1 MEKLNYQ
8 EWQDLIG
15 AIDDRLFE
23 ELCYRLLTKLG
34 YEEVKPRGGSSD
46 GGRDLEGEK
55 TRLEGDK
62 KTKYIEKYWFECKC
76 HASTIPWKEI
86 SDKLHSA
93 NNAKINTFIIL
104 SNRGLSPPAQ
114 DKVTEFKSSSSVRV
128 VEWCGFPFLDILF
141 QHKDLCDIY
150 FPGYEIPSTPPIESK
165 EKHIV
170 KASINIGQA
179 FGIEL
184 EANFDKKIELNEEN
198 IKEIISKA
206 LRSVN
211 YSQIGIPD
219 SDKSQLYSSIAMTFF
234 QFSYT
239 SDALTFIDNA
249 LKIDKTVSNMIN
261 KALILE
267 NMDLIEESNKLY
279 QEILKKEPANAIALN
294 NLGHNYRRQYELKEA
309 LNLFDKAIQIDANY
323 LTAINNK
330 AQTLKDLKKFDDA
343 IAFVNKQIDE
353 KSSFVLQ
360 KTKVDVLL
368 EALDLKEA
376 YRLNE
381 QLLKLYPNDIDL
393 LNYKGVIYEHNAQH
407 QHKEKYLELAYEAFS
422 VIRKSNPK
430 FVLAISNQ
438 IVCLIN
444 RDQYDFAEVLINEGF
459 SQTDS
464 DPFLFHNKAKIELLK
479 GNSSVALKF
488 IDKALQKK
496 SLEKFLL
503 TKCDILLKLRKY
515 TEVEKQSNRILTNDP
530 DNSSAMLMKAES
542 LRKRHQP
549 VKAKLL
555 ANKANKCQR
564 KPRSLLED

>member
-1 MEKLNYQ
+1 M
-8 EWQDLIG
+8 
-15 AIDDRLFE
+15 IDFFE

-46 GGRDLEGEK
+46 GGRDLEGQK

-76 HASTIPWKEI
+76 YASTIPWKEI

-93 NNAKINTFIIL
+93 NIAKINTFIIL
-104 SNRGLSPPAQ
+104 SNRGLSPQTQ
-114 DKVTEFKSSSSVRV
+114 DKVTEFKNSSPVRV
-128 VEWCGFPFLDILF
+128 IEWCGFPFLDILF
-141 QHKDLCDIY
+141 QRKDLCDNY

-165 EKHIV
+165 EKYIV

-184 EANFDKKIELNEEN
+184 EAKFDKKIELSEDN
-198 IKEIISKA
+198 IKEIISKG

-211 YSQIGIPD
+211 YSKLGISD
-219 SDKSQLYSSIAMTFF
+219 SDKSKLYSSIAMTFF
-234 QFSYT
+234 QFGYI

-249 LKIDKTVSNMIN
+249 LKIDKTIPNMIN

-267 NMDLIEESNKLY
+267 NMDLMDESNKLY
-279 QEILKKEPANAIALN
+279 QEILKKEPSNVITLN
-294 NLGHNYRRQYELKEA
+294 NLGHNHRRQYELKEA
-309 LNLFDKAIQIDANY
+309 LILFDKAIQIDSDY
-323 LTAINNK
+323 LIAINNK

-343 IAFVNKQIDE
+343 IAFVNEQINE

-393 LNYKGVIYEHNAQH
+393 LNYKGVVYEHNAQY
-407 QHKEKYLELAYEAFS
+407 QHKEKYLELAYDAFS
-422 VIRKSNPK
+422 VTRKRNPK

-438 IVCLIN
+438 IACLMN
-444 RDQYDFAEVLINEGF
+444 SGQYDFAEVLLNEGF

-464 DPFLFHNKAKIELLK
+464 DPFLLHKKAKIELLK
-479 GNSSVALKF
+479 GNFSIARKF

-496 SLEKFLL
+496 SLEQFLL
-503 TKCDILLKLRKY
+503 TKCDIFLKLRKY
-515 TEVEKQSNRILTNDP
+515 AEVEKQSDRILTNDS
-530 DNSSAMLMKAES
+530 DNSLAMLSKAES

-549 VKAKLL
+549 AKAKLL
-555 ANKANKCQR
+555 ANKAKKCQR
-564 KPRSLLED
+564 KPKSLLED